1 MRGVIYAR
9 YSEGPRQTDQSIEGQ
24 VADCKAYAL
33 EKGID
38 IVDVYADRHVSGKS
52 LEGRDEFQRMMRDA
66 DRKRFDVVVV
76 WKIDRFGRSREDIAV
91 NKIRLR
97 RAGIQLMYARE
108 SIPEG
113 PEGILLESLMEGLAE
128 YYSADLRQKVIRG
141 LRETAKKGKVPSGS
155 IPTGYKLVDGRL
167 ELDEEKAEG
176 VRVAFRMHIEGAT
189 YKEIGAALREYGIYN
204 GSRNFIYHVLRC
216 EKYTGKYPYQGVDI
230 PIPAIISEETFMEA
244 KKHFRKTRNG
254 SAQRAEAPYIL
265 RGKAR
270 CAICGKL
277 LVGSSGRSHTGAMYH
292 YYRCKTK
299 GCGLKQVKKD
309 LLEELVLKST
319 VEDLLND
326 DMIEILVA
334 RIMDIQEHE
343 EDPVKRLRKRL
354 AENQRQQENLAASL
368 AETRLRAVEAR
379 LRKLEEDE
387 DALEAEIRERAA
399 QSAVVPEVAVR
410 AWLRSFRSGDI
421 TDPAFRKRLADVF
434 LADVLVGPED
444 VTIVYNAKEAPY
456 GPGEGSHSASSRG
469 GQVTAYKPV
478 VIGPLIFFRLPRQ

>member
-97 RAGIQLMYARE
+97 RAGVQLMYARE
-108 SIPEG
+108 SIPDG

-189 YKEIGAALREYGIYN
+189 YKQIGEALREYGIYN

-354 AENQRQQENLAASL
+354 QENRRQQENLAASL

-410 AWLRSFRSGDI
+410 A
-421 TDPAFRKRLADVF
+421 
-434 LADVLVGPED
+434 
-444 VTIVYNAKEAPY
+444 
-456 GPGEGSHSASSRG
+456 
-469 GQVTAYKPV
+469 
-478 VIGPLIFFRLPRQ
+478 